1 MRTHEVSARFTSIA
15 LVLAICLLIGAGCG
29 QGSASYKN
37 PTKEPGAPISQEKQL
52 TMDDLLYSEYVSEM
66 RISPDGRRLAWVK
79 KGNTRGQDLA
89 SSNLFVTNLSDL
101 STVQLTNL
109 WVSMWGPCEFGDAI
123 TRTYFGKDPGLFKYP
138 KTNPFYNAGKV
149 KTPTIMFT
157 GDADVNVP
165 ASMTWV
171 TYRGIQQHGKAPVE
185 LFIAPGEGHVYERVS
200 HQRRKMVEEQRWFD
214 KYLFQPG
221 K

>member
-109 WVSMWGPCEFGDAI
+109 WVSMWGPVSSA
-123 TRTYFGKDPGLFKYP
+123 TRSRGHISARTRVCSS
-138 KTNPFYNAGKV
+138 TRRRTRST
-149 KTPTIMFT
+149 TP
-157 GDADVNVP
+157 ARSRLP
-165 ASMTWV
+165 RSCSRV
-171 TYRGIQQHGKAPVE
+171 T
-185 LFIAPGEGHVYERVS
+185 L
-200 HQRRKMVEEQRWFD
+200 M
-214 KYLFQPG
+214 
-221 K
+221 